1 MIAHCLGENAPSPV
15 AGAKK
20 QDFKISASV
29 MFARL
34 ASDLRASIV
43 AAIVWFSTFAAWRP
57 GLDQLA
63 AFRFGSR
70 AVRLLMSIC
79 SQHGPR

>member
-1 MIAHCLGENAPSPV
+1 MHGPFGRLPALSSLNPASAPMIAHCLGENAPSPV

-34 ASDLRASIV
+34 A
-43 AAIVWFSTFAAWRP
+43 
-57 GLDQLA
+57 
-63 AFRFGSR
+63 
-70 AVRLLMSIC
+70 
-79 SQHGPR
+79 